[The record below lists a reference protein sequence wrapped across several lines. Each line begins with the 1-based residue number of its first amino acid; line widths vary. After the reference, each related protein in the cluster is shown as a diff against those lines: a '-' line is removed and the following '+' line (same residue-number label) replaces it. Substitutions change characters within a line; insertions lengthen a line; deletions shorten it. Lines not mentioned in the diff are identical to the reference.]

1 MEERGDEGIFLSR
14 RHRKTAT
21 EEEEIPQFPPC
32 RQVKETFD
40 FSPTLMRN
48 LLIFSREFSR
58 RTYKLADVFPS
69 GLRTLHVLVSI
80 SYFSSARGGG
90 DFLSGPQEEKER
102 KKMEKRGKEVIKG
115 KRRTK
120 GFSKKRRG
128 ASRLRKKRRR
138 KKSKFR
144 ISVRCTEIKI
154 K

>member
-21 EEEEIPQFPPC
+21 EEEEIPQFPQS
-32 RQVKETFD
+32 RQVKERFD
-40 FSPTLMRN
+40 FSSTLMRN
-48 LLIFSREFSR
+48 LFIELSREFSR
-58 RTYKLADVFPS
+58 KYKLVDAFPS
-69 GLRTLHVLVSI
+69 ELRTLHVLVSI
-80 SYFSSARGGG
+80 PFSSARGGR

-144 ISVRCTEIKI
+144 ISVLCTEIKI